1 MDIQVQLQT
10 VERLIAFY
18 NNDIFPVIY
27 EQGSLEL
34 RDLAPLAFIVALL
47 GEGEVYFEGKKSAFE
62 YCFFT
67 KATNASTT
75 KDIYFLVTV

>member
-1 MDIQVQLQT
+1 MNKVQ
-10 VERLIAFY
+10 
-18 NNDIFPVIY
+18 
-27 EQGSLEL
+27 EL